1 MSDFKKNEPAQIN
14 IPQNEKT
21 EEDPGEVR
29 ARLLRELETE
39 KTILKTMLDS
49 IPDLVFCK
57 DRDLNYTR
65 CNKSL
70 LNYFGLEESDI
81 IGKNDEN
88 GLSLPEK
95 IAHEYRSSDRIALIN
110 DKGLKYEE
118 FVPDANGNMRL
129 FETKKVPFLLNGKVE
144 GIMGIAREITE
155 RKAMEDAANEASR
168 AKSAF
173 LTNVSHEIRTP
184 MNSII
189 GFSELAL
196 DSDIAPETREYLNLI
211 IENSKW
217 LLQLINDLLDISKIE
232 SGNMVIEQIPF
243 DLHELFV
250 SCNTMIMPK
259 AVEKN
264 IDLFFYAEPVIGKTL
279 IGDPTRL
286 RQVIINLL
294 SNAVKFTE
302 SGTVKIA
309 AVLVDEYGST
319 LDPMNTKTLPDDS
332 RTLRFEIKDTG
343 IGMTEEQIAKID
355 EPFTQADTSTTRKY
369 GGTGLGV
376 SITKNIVELMGG
388 KLVIESEPNVG
399 TKISF
404 QVTFG
409 VTDSDESGQEPRKV
423 LDDARKP
430 LFQGEILICEDNTMN
445 QRVIAEHLSRVGF
458 KVDIAENGFD
468 GVEMVRRKTKTNSR
482 PYDLILMDIY
492 MPVMDGIEATTKIT
506 ALGVKTP
513 IVAMTA
519 NVMIEDMEIYKKIGM
534 IDYIGKPFTS
544 QELWHLL
551 LKYIEPVGFS
561 SAKEQERK
569 KADEELK
576 HQLKVDFVKD
586 NGNTFERIIRAASS
600 GDVKLAHRLA
610 HSLKN
615 SAALINKTAL
625 QSAAAD
631 VENALRNG
639 EDHTTE
645 MQMTVLKTK
654 LNVVLDELRHYLDE
668 NTNFGQAD
676 MPAEALD
683 ANEIRELYEAL
694 LPLLKRGSPKC
705 LQYVGQLRGVPG
717 SEKLI
722 EKIEGFDFKAAKDI
736 LEKIQ
741 AM

>member
-1 MSDFKKNEPAQIN
+1 MSDFVKNDA
-14 IPQNEKT
+14 KAA
-21 EEDPGEVR
+21 EDPSEVH
-29 ARLLRELETE
+29 ARLLHELETE
-39 KTILKTMLDS
+39 KTILKTMIDS
-49 IPDLVFCK
+49 IPDLIFCK
-57 DRDLNYTR
+57 DIDLNYTR

-70 LNYFGLEESDI
+70 LNYFGLEENDI

-88 GLSLPEK
+88 GLKLSEQ
-95 IAHEYRSSDRIALIN
+95 IAKDYRASDRIALIN
-110 DKGLKYEE
+110 EKGLRYEE
-118 FVPDANGNMRL
+118 YVPDAKGNMRL

-155 RKAMEDAANEASR
+155 RKAMEDAAHEASR
-168 AKSAF
+168 AKSSF

-196 DSDIAPETREYLNLI
+196 DSDISPETREYLNLI

-243 DLHELFV
+243 DLHEIFV
-250 SCNTMIMPK
+250 ACNNMIMPK

-264 IDLFFYAEPVIGKTL
+264 IDLFFYAEPVIGKML
-279 IGDPTRL
+279 VGDPTRL

-294 SNAVKFTE
+294 TNAVKFTE
-302 SGTVKIA
+302 TGTVKIA
-309 AVLVDEYGST
+309 ALLVDEQGNPQTASAK
-319 LDPMNTKTLPDDS
+319 NLPDDT

-343 IGMTEEQIAKID
+343 IGMTKEQIDTIQ

-369 GGTGLGV
+369 GGTGLGI

-388 KLVIESEPNVG
+388 KLIIESEPDVG

-404 QVTFG
+404 QLTFG
-409 VTDSDESGQEPRKV
+409 VTDTDDDQESV
-423 LDDARKP
+423 NILDDARKP
-430 LFQGEILICEDNTMN
+430 LFKGEILICEDNNMN

-458 KVDIAENGFD
+458 KVDIAENGLD
-468 GVEMVRRKTKTNSR
+468 GVELARRRSKTRSR
-482 PYDLILMDIY
+482 PYDLIFMDIY
-492 MPVMDGIEATTKIT
+492 MPVMDGIEATSKII

-519 NVMIEDMEIYKKIGM
+519 NVMIEDMDLYKKIGM
-534 IDYIGKPFTS
+534 VDYIGKPFTS
-544 QELWHLL
+544 QELWNLL
-551 LKYIEPVGFS
+551 MKYIEPVGFS
-561 SAKEQERK
+561 NAKEQERR

-576 HQLKVDFVKD
+576 NQLKADFVKD
-586 NGNTFERIIRAASS
+586 NGNTFERITRAAAK
-600 GDVKLAHRLA
+600 GDIKLAHRLA

-615 SAALINKTAL
+615 SAGLINKTAL

-631 VENALRNG
+631 VESAFRSG

-645 MQMTVLKTK
+645 MQMTILKTK
-654 LNVVLDELRHYLDE
+654 LNVVLDELRHYFDDHANSGRPDLPHEELSADE
-668 NTNFGQAD
+668 
-676 MPAEALD
+676 
-683 ANEIRELYEAL
+683 ISELYETL

-705 LQYVGQLRGVPG
+705 LKYVGQLRRVPG
-717 SEKLI
+717 SENLI
-722 EKIEGFDFKAAKDI
+722 EAIEGFDFKAAEEI
-736 LEKIQ
+736 LDKIQ
-741 AM
+741 ET

>member
-1 MSDFKKNEPAQIN
+1 
-14 IPQNEKT
+14 
-21 EEDPGEVR
+21 
-29 ARLLRELETE
+29 
-39 KTILKTMLDS
+39 
-49 IPDLVFCK
+49 
-57 DRDLNYTR
+57 
-65 CNKSL
+65 
-70 LNYFGLEESDI
+70 
-81 IGKNDEN
+81 
-88 GLSLPEK
+88 
-95 IAHEYRSSDRIALIN
+95 
-110 DKGLKYEE
+110 
-118 FVPDANGNMRL
+118 
-129 FETKKVPFLLNGKVE
+129 
-144 GIMGIAREITE
+144 
-155 RKAMEDAANEASR
+155 
-168 AKSAF
+168 
-173 LTNVSHEIRTP
+173 
-184 MNSII
+184 
-189 GFSELAL
+189 
-196 DSDIAPETREYLNLI
+196 
-211 IENSKW
+211 
-217 LLQLINDLLDISKIE
+217 
-232 SGNMVIEQIPF
+232 
-243 DLHELFV
+243 
-250 SCNTMIMPK
+250 
-259 AVEKN
+259 
-264 IDLFFYAEPVIGKTL
+264 
-279 IGDPTRL
+279 
-286 RQVIINLL
+286 
-294 SNAVKFTE
+294 
-302 SGTVKIA
+302 
-309 AVLVDEYGST
+309 
-319 LDPMNTKTLPDDS
+319 
-332 RTLRFEIKDTG
+332 
-343 IGMTEEQIAKID
+343 
-355 EPFTQADTSTTRKY
+355 
-369 GGTGLGV
+369 
-376 SITKNIVELMGG
+376 
-388 KLVIESEPNVG
+388 
-399 TKISF
+399 
-404 QVTFG
+404 
-409 VTDSDESGQEPRKV
+409 
-423 LDDARKP
+423 
-430 LFQGEILICEDNTMN
+430 
-445 QRVIAEHLSRVGF
+445 
-458 KVDIAENGFD
+458 
-468 GVEMVRRKTKTNSR
+468 
-482 PYDLILMDIY
+482 
-492 MPVMDGIEATTKIT
+492 
-506 ALGVKTP
+506 
-513 IVAMTA
+513 
-519 NVMIEDMEIYKKIGM
+519 MIEDMEIYKKIGM